1 MAPRAYRMT
10 RRAAANA
17 ETRRRIV
24 DAAIA
29 LHAEKGVLGT
39 SWPDIAKR
47 ADVAL
52 GTVYRHFPSLD
63 QLVPACT
70 SENALRTKPPGPSIL
85 VGLTRPQER
94 IGQFVQEL
102 FAFYGRTAPWT
113 PRAGIDRHEV
123 PVLDT
128 ILSRREAALKALV
141 EETLGPLRRRRHA
154 LEAALALTDFAVW
167 RSLTRSGLSTEA
179 AARLITEMLMMW
191 LTRRP
196 PTR

>member
-1 MAPRAYRMT
+1 MTPRTYRMT

-29 LHAEKGVLGT
+29 LHAEKGILGT
-39 SWPDIAKR
+39 SWPDIARR

-52 GTVYRHFPSLD
+52 GTVYRHFPGLD

-70 SENALRTKPPGPSIL
+70 SENALRTRPPGPDIL
-85 VGLTRPQER
+85 VGLIRPEER
-94 IGQFVQEL
+94 VRQFVQEL

-113 PRAGIDRHEV
+113 PRAGIDRQQL

-128 ILSRREAALKALV
+128 ILSRREAGLKALV

-154 LEAALALTDFAVW
+154 VEAALALTDFGVW

-179 AARLITEMLMMW
+179 SARLIAEMLTTW

-196 PTR
+196 PTH

>member
-1 MAPRAYRMT
+1 MT

-29 LHAEKGVLGT
+29 LHAQKGVLGT

-85 VGLTRPQER
+85 IGLTRPQER

-113 PRAGIDRHEV
+113 PRAGIDRHEI
-123 PVLDT
+123 PVLDS

-154 LEAALALTDFAVW
+154 LEAALALTDFGVW
-167 RSLTRSGLSTEA
+167 RSLTHSGLSTEA
-179 AARLITEMLMMW
+179 AARLITEMLMTW
-191 LTRRP
+191 LTRRSA
-196 PTR
+196 TR

>member
-29 LHAEKGVLGT
+29 LHAQKGVLGT

-85 VGLTRPQER
+85 IGLTRPQER

-113 PRAGIDRHEV
+113 PRAGIDRHEI
-123 PVLDT
+123 PVLDS

-154 LEAALALTDFAVW
+154 LEAALALTDFGVW

-179 AARLITEMLMMW
+179 AARLITEMLMTW
-191 LTRRP
+191 LTRRSA
-196 PTR
+196 TR

>member
-1 MAPRAYRMT
+1 MT

-29 LHAEKGVLGT
+29 LHAQKGVLGT

-70 SENALRTKPPGPSIL
+70 SENALRTRPPGPSIL

-113 PRAGIDRHEV
+113 PRAGIDRHEI

-154 LEAALALTDFAVW
+154 LEAALALTDFGVW
-167 RSLTRSGLSTEA
+167 RSLTSSGLSTEA
-179 AARLITEMLMMW
+179 AARLITEMLMTW
-191 LTRRP
+191 LTRRSA
-196 PTR
+196 TR

>member
-29 LHAEKGVLGT
+29 LHAEKGILGT

-52 GTVYRHFPSLD
+52 GTVYRHFPGLD

-70 SENALRTKPPGPSIL
+70 SENALRVRPPGVGIL
-85 VGLTRPQER
+85 AGLTRPEDR
-94 IGQFVQEL
+94 IGRFVQEL
-102 FAFYGRTAPWT
+102 FAFYGRSAPWT
-113 PRAGIDRHEV
+113 PRAGIDRQQL
-123 PVLDT
+123 PILDT
-128 ILSRREAALKALV
+128 ILSRREAGLRALV
-141 EETLGPLRRRRHA
+141 EETLGPFRRRRHA
-154 LEAALALTDFAVW
+154 LDAALALTDFGVW
-167 RSLTRSGLSTEA
+167 RSLTRSGLSTA
-179 AARLITEMLMMW
+179 DAARLVTELLMTW
-191 LTRRP
+191 LDRRLATR
-196 PTR
+196 

>member
-1 MAPRAYRMT
+1 MT

-29 LHAEKGVLGT
+29 LHAQKGVLGT

-102 FAFYGRTAPWT
+102 FAFYSRMAPWT
-113 PRAGIDRHEV
+113 PRASVDRQQL

-128 ILSRREAALKALV
+128 ILARREAALKGLV
-141 EETLGPLRRRRHA
+141 EETLGPLRRRHHA
-154 LEAALALTDFAVW
+154 LEAALALTDFGVW

-179 AARLITEMLMMW
+179 AARLITEMLMTW
-191 LTRRP
+191 LTRRSA
-196 PTR
+196 TR

>member
-10 RRAAANA
+10 RRAAASA

-29 LHAEKGVLGT
+29 LHAEKGVLGAT
-39 SWPDIAKR
+39 WPDIAKR

-70 SENALRTKPPGPSIL
+70 SENAVRMRPPGVTVL
-85 VGLTRPQER
+85 EGLTRPEER
-94 IGQFVQEL
+94 IGRFVQEL
-102 FAFYGRTAPWT
+102 FAFYGRSAPWT
-113 PRAGIDRHEV
+113 PRAGVDRHEL
-123 PVLDT
+123 PILDT
-128 ILSRREAALKALV
+128 ILSRREAGLRALV

-154 LEAALALTDFAVW
+154 LHAALALTDFGVW

-179 AARLITEMLMMW
+179 AAQLVTEVLVTW
-191 LTRRP
+191 LKRRSSTR
-196 PTR
+196 

>member
-29 LHAEKGVLGT
+29 LHAQKGVLGT

-85 VGLTRPQER
+85 IGLTRPQER

-113 PRAGIDRHEV
+113 PRAGIDRHEI
-123 PVLDT
+123 PVLDS

-154 LEAALALTDFAVW
+154 LEAALALTDFGAW
-167 RSLTRSGLSTEA
+167 RSLTRSGLSTDA
-179 AARLITEMLMMW
+179 AARLITEMLMTW
-191 LTRRP
+191 FTG
-196 PTR
+196 

>member
-1 MAPRAYRMT
+1 MT

-29 LHAEKGVLGT
+29 LHAQKGVLGT

-113 PRAGIDRHEV
+113 PRAGIDRHEI

-179 AARLITEMLMMW
+179 AARLITEMLMTW
-191 LTRRP
+191 LRRRSATR
-196 PTR
+196 

>member
-1 MAPRAYRMT
+1 MAPRIYRMT
-10 RRAAANA
+10 RRAAASA

-39 SWPDIAKR
+39 TWPDIAKR

-52 GTVYRHFPSLD
+52 GTVYRHFPGLD

-70 SENALRTKPPGPSIL
+70 SENAVRMRPPGASLL
-85 VGLTRPQER
+85 VGVTRPEER
-94 IGQFVQEL
+94 IGRFVEEL
-102 FAFYGRTAPWT
+102 FAFYGRSAPWT
-113 PRAGIDRHEV
+113 PRAGIDRHQL

-128 ILSRREAALKALV
+128 ILSRREAGLKALV

-154 LEAALALTDFAVW
+154 LDAALALTDFGVW

-179 AARLITEMLMMW
+179 AARLITEVLVTW
-191 LTRRP
+191 VNRR
-196 PTR
+196 RVR

>member
-1 MAPRAYRMT
+1 MAPRTYRMT
-10 RRAAANA
+10 RRAAASA

-39 SWPDIAKR
+39 TWPDIAKR

-52 GTVYRHFPSLD
+52 GTVYRHFPGLD

-70 SENALRTKPPGPSIL
+70 SENAVRMRPPGASLL
-85 VGLTRPQER
+85 VGVTRPEER
-94 IGQFVQEL
+94 IGRFVEEL
-102 FAFYGRTAPWT
+102 FAFYSRSAPWT
-113 PRAGIDRHEV
+113 PRAGIDRHQL

-128 ILSRREAALKALV
+128 ILSRREAGLKALV

-154 LEAALALTDFAVW
+154 LDAALALTDFGVW

-179 AARLITEMLMMW
+179 AARLITEVLVTW
-191 LTRRP
+191 VNRR
-196 PTR
+196 RVR

>member
-1 MAPRAYRMT
+1 MT

-17 ETRRRIV
+17 ETRKRIV

-39 SWPDIAKR
+39 SWPDIARR

-63 QLVPACT
+63 ELVPACT
-70 SENALRTKPPGPSIL
+70 SENALRTRPPGASIL
-85 VGLTRPQER
+85 VGVTRPEER
-94 IGQFVQEL
+94 IGRFVQEL

-113 PRAGIDRHEV
+113 PRAAVDRQQL

-128 ILSRREAALKALV
+128 ILSRREAGLKALV
-141 EETLGPLRRRRHA
+141 QETLGPLRRRRHG
-154 LEAALALTDFAVW
+154 LDAALALTDFGVW
-167 RSLTRSGLSTEA
+167 RSLTRSGLSTVA
-179 AARLITEMLMMW
+179 AARLVSEILVTW
-191 LTRRP
+191 LTRRSA
-196 PTR
+196 TR

>member
-1 MAPRAYRMT
+1 MT

-29 LHAEKGVLGT
+29 LHAQKGVLGT

-85 VGLTRPQER
+85 IGLTRPQER

-113 PRAGIDRHEV
+113 PRAGIDRHEI
-123 PVLDT
+123 PVLDS

-154 LEAALALTDFAVW
+154 LEAALALTDFGVW
-167 RSLTRSGLSTEA
+167 RSLTLSGLSTEA
-179 AARLITEMLMMW
+179 AARLITEMLMTW
-191 LTRRP
+191 LTRRAA
-196 PTR
+196 TR

>member
-24 DAAIA
+24 DAAIT

-70 SENALRTKPPGPSIL
+70 SENAVRIKLPGVGIL
-85 VGLTRPQER
+85 VGLTRPEER
-94 IGQFVQEL
+94 IGRFVEEL
-102 FAFYGRTAPWT
+102 FAFYGRSAPWT
-113 PRAGIDRHEV
+113 PRAGVDRQQL
-123 PVLDT
+123 PILDT
-128 ILSRREAALKALV
+128 ILSRREAGLRALV

-154 LEAALALTDFAVW
+154 LDSALALTDFGVW
-167 RSLTRSGLSTEA
+167 RSLTRSGLSTQG
-179 AARLITEMLMMW
+179 AARLITEILITW
-191 LTRRP
+191 LNRR
-196 PTR
+196 RIR

>member
-1 MAPRAYRMT
+1 MT

-29 LHAEKGVLGT
+29 LHAQKGVLGT

-113 PRAGIDRHEV
+113 PRASIDRHEI

-154 LEAALALTDFAVW
+154 LEAGLALTDFGVW

-179 AARLITEMLMMW
+179 AARLITEMLMTW
-191 LTRRP
+191 LTRRSA
-196 PTR
+196 TR

>member
-1 MAPRAYRMT
+1 MAPRLTGMP
-10 RRAAANA
+10 RRPAATA
-17 ETRRRIV
+17 EPRRRMV

-29 LHAEKGVLGT
+29 LNAQKGVLGT
-39 SWPDIAKR
+39 CGPDIAKR

-70 SENALRTKPPGPSIL
+70 SENAVRTRPPGPTIL
-85 VGLTRPQER
+85 VGLARPEER
-94 IGQFVQEL
+94 IGQFVREL

-113 PRAGIDRHEV
+113 PRAAIDRYQL

-128 ILSRREAALKALV
+128 ILSRREAGLKALV
-141 EETLGPLRRRRHA
+141 DETLGPLRRRRHA
-154 LEAALALTDFAVW
+154 LDAALALTAFGVW

-179 AARLITEMLMMW
+179 AARLITEVIVTW
-191 LTRRP
+191 LNRRSAAP
-196 PTR
+196 

>member
-10 RRAAANA
+10 RRAAASA

-29 LHAEKGVLGT
+29 LHAEKGVLGAT
-39 SWPDIAKR
+39 WPDIAKR

-70 SENALRTKPPGPSIL
+70 SENAVRMRPPGVTVL
-85 VGLTRPQER
+85 EGLTRPEER
-94 IGQFVQEL
+94 IGRFAQEL
-102 FAFYGRTAPWT
+102 FAFYGRSAPWT
-113 PRAGIDRHEV
+113 PRAGVDRHEL
-123 PVLDT
+123 PILDT
-128 ILSRREAALKALV
+128 ILSRREAGLKALV

-154 LEAALALTDFAVW
+154 LHAALALTDFGVW

-179 AARLITEMLMMW
+179 AARLVTEVLVTW
-191 LTRRP
+191 LKRRSSTR
-196 PTR
+196 

>member
-1 MAPRAYRMT
+1 MAPRTYRMP
-10 RRAAANA
+10 RRAAANE
-17 ETRRRIV
+17 ETRKRIV

-29 LHAEKGVLGT
+29 LHAEKGVLGRC
-39 SWPDIAKR
+39 WPDMGKR

-113 PRAGIDRHEV
+113 PRAGIDRHQL

-128 ILSRREAALKALV
+128 ILSRREAALNALV
-141 EETLGPLRRRRHA
+141 EESLGPLRRRRHA
-154 LEAALALTDFAVW
+154 LEAALALTDFGVRRA
-167 RSLTRSGLSTEA
+167 LTRSGQSTQG
-179 AARLITEMLMMW
+179 AARPITHMPMTGW
-191 LTRRP
+191 ARP
-196 PTR
+196 SPT

>member
-10 RRAAANA
+10 RRAAASA

-29 LHAEKGVLGT
+29 LHAEKGVLGA

-70 SENALRTKPPGPSIL
+70 SENAVRMRPPGVTVL
-85 VGLTRPQER
+85 EGLTRPEER
-94 IGQFVQEL
+94 IGRFVQEL
-102 FAFYGRTAPWT
+102 FSFYGRSAPWT
-113 PRAGIDRHEV
+113 PRAGVDRHEL
-123 PVLDT
+123 PILDT
-128 ILSRREAALKALV
+128 ILSRREAGLKALV

-154 LEAALALTDFAVW
+154 LHAALALTDFGVW

-179 AARLITEMLMMW
+179 AARLVTEVLVTW
-191 LTRRP
+191 LKRRSSTR
-196 PTR
+196 

>member
-1 MAPRAYRMT
+1 MTPRTYRMT

-29 LHAEKGVLGT
+29 LHAEKGILGT
-39 SWPDIAKR
+39 SWPDIARR

-52 GTVYRHFPSLD
+52 GTVYRHFPGLD

-70 SENALRTKPPGPSIL
+70 SENALRTRPPGPDIL
-85 VGLTRPQER
+85 LGLIRPEER
-94 IGQFVQEL
+94 VRQFVQEL

-113 PRAGIDRHEV
+113 PRAGIDRQQL

-128 ILSRREAALKALV
+128 ILSRREAGLRALV
-141 EETLGPLRRRRHA
+141 GETLGPLRRRRHA
-154 LEAALALTDFAVW
+154 VEAALALTDFGVW

-179 AARLITEMLMMW
+179 SARLIAEMLTTW

>member
-1 MAPRAYRMT
+1 MT

-29 LHAEKGVLGT
+29 LHAQKGVLGT

-113 PRAGIDRHEV
+113 PRASIDRHEI

-154 LEAALALTDFAVW
+154 LEATLALTDFGVW
-167 RSLTRSGLSTEA
+167 RSLTHSGLSTDA
-179 AARLITEMLMMW
+179 AARLISEMLATW

>member
-1 MAPRAYRMT
+1 ME
-10 RRAAANA
+10 RRAATSAA
-17 ETRRRIV
+17 TRRRILE
-24 DAAIA
+24 AAIA
-29 LHAEKGVLGT
+29 LHAEQGILGT

-70 SENALRTKPPGPSIL
+70 TENALRTRPPGPHIL
-85 VGLTRPQER
+85 AGLTRPQER

-102 FAFYGRTAPWT
+102 FAFYARTAPWT
-113 PRAGIDRHEV
+113 PRASVDRQDL

-154 LEAALALTDFAVW
+154 LDVALALTDFGVW
-167 RSLTRSGLSTEA
+167 RSLTHSGLSTEA
-179 AARLITEMLMMW
+179 AARLIAEILTTW
-191 LTRRP
+191 LNRRP
-196 PTR
+196 HTR

>member
-1 MAPRAYRMT
+1 MT
-10 RRAAANA
+10 RRAAANEA
-17 ETRRRIV
+17 TRKRIV

-63 QLVPACT
+63 HLVPACT
-70 SENALRTKPPGPSIL
+70 SENALRTRPPGPSIL
-85 VGLTRPQER
+85 VGLTRPEER
-94 IGQFVQEL
+94 IGQFVREL

-113 PRAGIDRHEV
+113 PRAAIDRNQL

-128 ILSRREAALKALV
+128 ILSRREAGLKALLD
-141 EETLGPLRRRRHA
+141 ETLGPLRRRRHA
-154 LEAALALTDFAVW
+154 LDAALALTDFGVW

-179 AARLITEMLMMW
+179 AARLITEVIVPW
-191 LTRRP
+191 LNRRSAA
-196 PTR
+196 R

>member
-1 MAPRAYRMT
+1 MAPRTYRMT
-10 RRAAANA
+10 RRAAASA

-39 SWPDIAKR
+39 TWPDIAKR

-52 GTVYRHFPSLD
+52 GTVYRHFPGLD

-70 SENALRTKPPGPSIL
+70 SENAVRMRPPGASVL
-85 VGLTRPQER
+85 VGVTRPEER
-94 IGQFVQEL
+94 IGRFVEEL
-102 FAFYGRTAPWT
+102 FAFYGRSAPWT
-113 PRAGIDRHEV
+113 PRASIDRHQL

-128 ILSRREAALKALV
+128 ILSRREAGLKVLV

-154 LEAALALTDFAVW
+154 LDAALALTDFGVW
-167 RSLTRSGLSTEA
+167 SSLTRSGLSTEA
-179 AARLITEMLMMW
+179 AARLITEVLVTW
-191 LTRRP
+191 VNRR
-196 PTR
+196 RVR

>member
-24 DAAIA
+24 DAAIT

-52 GTVYRHFPSLD
+52 GTVYRHFPTLD

-70 SENALRTKPPGPSIL
+70 SENAVRMKPPGVGIL
-85 VGLTRPQER
+85 VGLTRPEER
-94 IGQFVQEL
+94 IGRFVGEL
-102 FAFYGRTAPWT
+102 FAFYGRSAPWT
-113 PRAGIDRHEV
+113 PQGRRRPAATPNSRHNTQPSRSRAESSRGRDAWAAPTSASRAGCG
-123 PVLDT
+123 
-128 ILSRREAALKALV
+128 A
-141 EETLGPLRRRRHA
+141 GPYRLRR
-154 LEAALALTDFAVW
+154 LAVANPFGAFDT
-167 RSLTRSGLSTEA
+167 G
-179 AARLITEMLMMW
+179 
-191 LTRRP
+191 RRP
-196 PTR
+196 PYHRDPHHLVEPT

>member
-10 RRAAANA
+10 RRAAASA

-29 LHAEKGVLGT
+29 LHAEKGVLGAT
-39 SWPDIAKR
+39 WPDIAKR

-52 GTVYRHFPSLD
+52 GTVYRHFPGLD

-70 SENALRTKPPGPSIL
+70 SENAVRMRPPGVTVL
-85 VGLTRPQER
+85 EGLTRPEER
-94 IGQFVQEL
+94 IGRFVQEL
-102 FAFYGRTAPWT
+102 FAYYGRSAPWT
-113 PRAGIDRHEV
+113 PRAGVDRHEL
-123 PVLDT
+123 PILDI
-128 ILSRREAALKALV
+128 ILSRREAGLKALV

-154 LEAALALTDFAVW
+154 LHAALALTDFGVW

-179 AARLITEMLMMW
+179 AARLVTEVLVTW
-191 LTRRP
+191 LKRRSSTR
-196 PTR
+196 

>member
-1 MAPRAYRMT
+1 MT
-10 RRAAANA
+10 RRAAANEA
-17 ETRRRIV
+17 TRMRIV

-29 LHAEKGVLGT
+29 LHAKKGVLGT

-52 GTVYRHFPSLD
+52 GTVYRHFPGLD

-70 SENALRTKPPGPSIL
+70 SENALRMRPPGASLL

-102 FAFYGRTAPWT
+102 FAFYGRSAPWT
-113 PRAGIDRHEV
+113 ARAGVDRHQL
-123 PVLDT
+123 PILDT
-128 ILSRREAALKALV
+128 ILSRREAGLKALV

-154 LEAALALTDFAVW
+154 LEAALALTDFGVW
-167 RSLTRSGLSTEA
+167 RSLTHSGLSTEA
-179 AARLITEMLMMW
+179 AARLITEVLTTW
-191 LTRRP
+191 LTRRS

>member
-1 MAPRAYRMT
+1 MAPRTYRMT
-10 RRAAANA
+10 RRAAASA

-39 SWPDIAKR
+39 TWPDIAKR

-52 GTVYRHFPSLD
+52 GTVYRHFPGLD

-70 SENALRTKPPGPSIL
+70 SENAVRMRPPGASVL
-85 VGLTRPQER
+85 VGVTRPEER
-94 IGQFVQEL
+94 IGRFVEGL
-102 FAFYGRTAPWT
+102 FAFYSRSAPWT
-113 PRAGIDRHEV
+113 PRAGIDRHQL

-128 ILSRREAALKALV
+128 ILSRREAGLKVLV

-154 LEAALALTDFAVW
+154 LDAALALTDFGVW
-167 RSLTRSGLSTEA
+167 SSLTRSGLSTEA
-179 AARLITEMLMMW
+179 AARLITEVLVTW
-191 LTRRP
+191 VNRR
-196 PTR
+196 RVR